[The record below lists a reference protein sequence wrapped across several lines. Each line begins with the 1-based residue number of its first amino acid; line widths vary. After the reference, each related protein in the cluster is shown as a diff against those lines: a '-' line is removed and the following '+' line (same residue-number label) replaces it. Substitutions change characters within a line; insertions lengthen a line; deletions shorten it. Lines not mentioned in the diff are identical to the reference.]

1 MKYMTHNDIRNTWIK
16 FFQDKKHKLIESAPL
31 IPINDDSLLWINA
44 GVTPLKKYFD
54 GSVVPDNRRIV
65 DIQKCIRTNDI
76 ENVGITKRHQ
86 TFFEMMGNF
95 SIGDYFK
102 EEAIEFAFELLTSEK
117 YFNIDKNLLYVT
129 VYTDDQDAYNRWIE
143 VGLDESHI
151 VRLEGNFWE
160 IGNGPCGPDSEIFFD
175 RGEEYDNEEKTA
187 FFKFSHDE
195 EQERFVEIW
204 NVVFSQFNS
213 EEDKSRAEY
222 EELPSK
228 NIDTGAGLERWCC
241 IFQNVDSNFETD
253 LFTPIIE
260 HITELSNIEYKGQK
274 EVKIIADHIRAITF
288 ALSDGAFF
296 DNVGRGYVLR
306 RLLRR
311 SVRFGKEIGIE
322 CPFMYKI
329 VSDVVDNMKDAY
341 PELIEKRPSVEA
353 LVLEEEKLFL
363 KTLSQGERRLKELT
377 EKYTDK
383 VIPGEETF
391 KLYDTYGFPF
401 ELTEEYLQDLGY
413 KTSKQEFD
421 KYMAIQK
428 QLAKSST
435 KNATSMANQEKVLL
449 EFKDKSEFV
458 YNLYRLKSN
467 VIAILSHDKRSESL
481 SKDGYIA
488 LDRTCFYAEAGGQV
502 ADTGMIIG
510 QNFKARVVNVI
521 KGPNGQNIHKVRLL
535 DGTINV
541 GDKCELVV
549 DKDRRKKI
557 EKNHSMVHVL
567 QYSLQQV
574 VSNTIKQAGSY
585 VDDKKLRF
593 DFTYS
598 GKMTD
603 EKILE
608 TEQFANNYINE
619 NHIVST
625 EILPL
630 EKAKELG
637 AMALFGEK
645 YGEKVRVV
653 KIGKSLEFCGGTHTT
668 NTNMIKKFAI
678 TLCESKGSNI
688 YRIEGTT
695 NEEIEHSLIEAT
707 KPYRDEIVKL
717 LIKSKEILENAKKD
731 GIKLDFDSSLD
742 EAENDSYKD
751 IIFTRNQ
758 LEYIQT
764 EVKELEKK
772 YFDIKEQRVLQ
783 NLDIYKEKEKLI
795 NNIHTIIVKVENKD
809 NNILKSIIDNLINNK
824 ENYFILFANVKDDKI
839 SFISR
844 STSKIDA
851 SKVIKDVCSKTDG
864 NGGGKPTFAQGGGT
878 NIKVLDQVL
887 NDIESD
893 LENE

>member
-742 EAENDSYKD
+742 ETENDSYKD